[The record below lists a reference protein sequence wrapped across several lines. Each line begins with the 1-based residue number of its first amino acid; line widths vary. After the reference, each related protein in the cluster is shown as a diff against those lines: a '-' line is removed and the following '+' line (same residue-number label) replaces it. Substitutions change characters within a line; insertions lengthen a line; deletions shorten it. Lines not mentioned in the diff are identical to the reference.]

1 MCSLTSFSLGLNTL
15 RQHNSGHNAI
25 VGTSS
30 IIPACCGR
38 AKASPQ
44 TNPDVGGQRH
54 SLKADKAV
62 ETTWCKIWAPS
73 WHSFVEWIV
82 CEQMAE
88 QKLWVSRPVIVS
100 HVNFMWIGFCEAH
113 VSFFTCTSEC
123 NLQCKRERKRRDKI
137 SVRYKWFQV
146 YNPQNSTL
154 FSSSLK

>member
-1 MCSLTSFSLGLNTL
+1 MVLHFVIIEWAHFIFKVDDLRDIKCRVHNISALKYVLGLNTL

-44 TNPDVGGQRH
+44 TNSDVGGQRH
-54 SLKADKAV
+54 SLKSDKAV
-62 ETTWCKIWAPS
+62 ESTWSKIWAPS

-100 HVNFMWIGFCEAH
+100 HVNFMWIRFCEAH
-113 VSFFTCTSEC
+113 VGFGYSVYLHKRMQFT
-123 NLQCKRERKRRDKI
+123 
-137 SVRYKWFQV
+137 V
-146 YNPQNSTL
+146 
-154 FSSSLK
+154 